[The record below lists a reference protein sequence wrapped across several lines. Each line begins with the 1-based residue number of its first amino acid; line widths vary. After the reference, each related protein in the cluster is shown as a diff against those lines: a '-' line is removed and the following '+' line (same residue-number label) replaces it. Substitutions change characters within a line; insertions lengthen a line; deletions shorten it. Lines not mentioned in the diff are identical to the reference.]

1 MKNYL
6 LLFFVFSI
14 SIVQSQELSEE
25 FLQTLPQSIQNDV
38 LSRIKKQQE
47 NVQPRYSSIETQTKL
62 EKEGKVTS
70 EIFGSDFF
78 STYQS
83 TFMPIN
89 EPNLSSE
96 YIIDFGDTLEIQLI
110 GQQDFTEELQ
120 IKRDGSINMPDIGK
134 IKIAGLSLGD
144 AISLI
149 KAKVSSSFIGTEVF
163 VSLTSIRDIN
173 VLVSGNA
180 YSPGIYT
187 ISGNSNML
195 HALGVA
201 GGINKYGS
209 YRSIN
214 LIRNQEIIESL
225 DMYDVLITGS
235 YNSKIKL
242 QPGDI
247 IFVEPVKKLV
257 AVDGAV
263 KRPAIY
269 ELKDGQK
276 LSDILDYANGI
287 DIRADMS
294 NIFLERILDGRVR
307 PIQISNI
314 NEFDEINAEDGDKIF
329 IRKYPYR
336 NVEVLGS
343 VLKPGKYLM
352 SEGETVEDLISKAG
366 GYTKNAYLFGAV
378 YEKQTALEINK
389 MADIILYEKFI
400 DNIISMSQN
409 TPAGITGISPIIDL
423 TESLKNSV
431 PNGRIVIDIV
441 EESSNVYISDGDKLI
456 IPEKS
461 DHIFIYGEVSYEGAL
476 NYSSSKSLND
486 YIDQS
491 GGLKKSAD
499 EKAIYILHP
508 NGDTQRS
515 SIRKN
520 LFQNSPDKELALY
533 PGSVIFVPREID
545 DAASKRLVA
554 QAYVNILGNIGI
566 AMASLASINNN
577 N

>member
-14 SIVQSQELSEE
+14 SIVQSQELSQE

-235 YNSKIKL
+235 YNSKTKL

-294 NIFLERILDGRVR
+294 NIFLERILDGKVR

-366 GYTKNAYLFGAV
+366 GYTKNAYLYGAV

-409 TPAGITGISPIIDL
+409 TPAGITGITPIIDL

>member
-14 SIVQSQELSEE
+14 SIVQSQELSQE

-195 HALGVA
+195 HALAVA

-235 YNSKIKL
+235 YNSKTKL

-456 IPEKS
+456 IPEKP

>member
-269 ELKDGQK
+269 ELKEGQK